1 MWSLTRSPMVSR
13 INRLRI
19 FPEMCARTRCSLAR
33 ATRNM
38 VPGRTD
44 MIVPSNSRAFSEFMI
59 KCRPASKIS
68 KPAATIDSDLPTIAR
83 ERTLGAVWARTLFAR
98 TRFADTQRAS
108 VQFLA
113 VKRADSSFRFG
124 FFIHGDERK
133 AARFAGHAVHH
144 QRYFADLAMLF
155 EKILK
160 IVFSGL
166 KREITY
172 VQFHCD
178 FWSKL
183 ASYRAVPGNRVSNHQ

>member
-1 MWSLTRSPMVSR
+1 MAGGPQKLRS
-13 INRLRI
+13 
-19 FPEMCARTRCSLAR
+19 
-33 ATRNM
+33 
-38 VPGRTD
+38 
-44 MIVPSNSRAFSEFMI
+44 
-59 KCRPASKIS
+59 RPQQSI
-68 KPAATIDSDLPTIAR
+68 PDLPTIAR
-83 ERTLGAVWARTLFAR
+83 ERALASATGWARTLFAR

-113 VKRADSSFRFG
+113 VERADGSFRFG

-172 VQFHCD
+172 VQFHCY
-178 FWSKL
+178 FWSNNCQLQSRSRESSFKPPL
-183 ASYRAVPGNRVSNHQ
+183 RN

>member
-1 MWSLTRSPMVSR
+1 QVQAGL
-13 INRLRI
+13 
-19 FPEMCARTRCSLAR
+19 E
-33 ATRNM
+33 
-38 VPGRTD
+38 
-44 MIVPSNSRAFSEFMI
+44 NSRS
-59 KCRPASKIS
+59 RPQQSI
-68 KPAATIDSDLPTIAR
+68 SDLPAIASC
-83 ERTLGAVWARTLFAR
+83 ERTFGAVGARTLFAG
-98 TRFADTQRAS
+98 TRFTDTQRAS

-113 VKRADSSFRFG
+113 VERADGSFRFG

>member
-1 MWSLTRSPMVSR
+1 
-13 INRLRI
+13 
-19 FPEMCARTRCSLAR
+19 
-33 ATRNM
+33 
-38 VPGRTD
+38 
-44 MIVPSNSRAFSEFMI
+44 MIVPSNSMAFSEFMI
-59 KCRPASKIS
+59 KCRPASKIFEAGRNNRFRVYRRL
-68 KPAATIDSDLPTIAR
+68 PANGRLA
-83 ERTLGAVWARTLFAR
+83 AVWARTLFAR
-98 TRFADTQRAS
+98 TRFTDTQRAS

-113 VKRADSSFRFG
+113 VERADSSFRLG